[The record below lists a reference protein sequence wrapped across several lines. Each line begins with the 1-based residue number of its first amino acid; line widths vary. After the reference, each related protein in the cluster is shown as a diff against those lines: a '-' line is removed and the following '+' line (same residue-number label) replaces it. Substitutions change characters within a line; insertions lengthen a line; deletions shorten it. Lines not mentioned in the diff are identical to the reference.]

1 MVFTQAEQRKFYKRC
16 LERGLEPFYD
26 KMVEQGVTKQWAT
39 AGNLDFKREIVDL
52 IERYKQELPVTEF
65 TDDEQW
71 YLAIGVEDAE
81 NSPLIALQSFIQE
94 NLTDF
99 RLKDVSPYSY
109 RGDLGSPMLLYKAKN
124 NRGFALLNPY
134 LKAGETLEDFEANE
148 SVVELLKLTG
158 SWSRSQAHV
167 PDPGTREFYIN
178 VTIPPE
184 TLMLENLALQ
194 GTEINYIDEGY
205 DGRWEFQNPG
215 IGALWQDVPE
225 SFYIMY
231 ALGKKPFRKSRLG
244 NLGLLALNYPG
255 GI

>member
-1 MVFTQAEQRKFYKRC
+1 MVFRQAEQRKFYERC

-26 KMVEQGVTKQWAT
+26 KMVEQGITRDWSAVAP
-39 AGNLDFKREIVDL
+39 NLDFKREIIDL

-71 YLAIGVEDAE
+71 YLAVPVDEAE
-81 NSPLIALQSFIQE
+81 EGPLIALQSLIQE

-109 RGDLGSPMLLYKAKN
+109 RGDSGSPMLLYKAKN
-124 NRGFALLNPY
+124 NRGFALLNAY
-134 LKAGETLEDFEANE
+134 LKASETLDDFEPNE
-148 SVVELLKLTG
+148 SMVELLKLTG
-158 SWSRSQAHV
+158 HQRRSGAQV
-167 PDPGTREFYIN
+167 PDHSTRDFYVN

-194 GTEINYIDEGY
+194 GTEINYIDDWDD
-205 DGRWEFQNPG
+205 DGRWEFQNPV
-215 IGALWQDVPE
+215 IGVTWQDAPD

-231 ALGKKPFRKSRLG
+231 ALGKTPFRR
-244 NLGLLALNYPG
+244 NRLALNYPG